1 MGSKSWAAKLV
12 KHENLLKSLL
22 SLDRSNLTLLSMKWI
37 LKFTFKIKNLFN
49 ALKRSVVTPNEFRPS
64 FTYLPMA
71 PIICYVITQ
80 NAIFLP
86 IFPHTTI
93 VKEMFTF
100 LCCRFSNCS
109 SLIPNYKSLHFTLQN
124 KKVSLFNVNG
134 WFGIRLQ
141 HVRSS
146 LDFWN
151 ATVKEAIH
159 SSR

>member
-1 MGSKSWAAKLV
+1 MQAEGRSLKNSYLKKVNSYNKKKIRDTRPFLSSTKFNTALWVPSLERAAKLV

-86 IFPHTTI
+86 IFPHTTT

-100 LCCRFSNCS
+100 LCCRFSNWVFQ
-109 SLIPNYKSLHFTLQN
+109 LFIP
-124 KKVSLFNVNG
+124 
-134 WFGIRLQ
+134 
-141 HVRSS
+141 
-146 LDFWN
+146 
-151 ATVKEAIH
+151 H
-159 SSR
+159 SKL